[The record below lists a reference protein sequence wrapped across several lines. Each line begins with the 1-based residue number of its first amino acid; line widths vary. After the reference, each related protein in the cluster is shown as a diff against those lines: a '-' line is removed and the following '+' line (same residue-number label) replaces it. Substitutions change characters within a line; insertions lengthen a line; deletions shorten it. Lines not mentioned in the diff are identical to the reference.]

1 MVGGGRG
8 DDEEQKD
15 ILEEEGGKNE
25 NKIGLMKTRR
35 VGLEK
40 EVKEGKDVN
49 YNDDEIILL
58 VVMVMMMMC

>member
-1 MVGGGRG
+1 
-8 DDEEQKD
+8 
-15 ILEEEGGKNE
+15 
-25 NKIGLMKTRR
+25 MKTRR

>member
-1 MVGGGRG
+1 MGGGRG

-40 EVKEGKDVN
+40 EVKEGKML
-49 YNDDEIILL
+49 II
-58 VVMVMMMMC
+58 MMMK